1 MILNTWEDRT
11 NYLERMQNYLVS
23 KFGSDHYNV
32 FFFGSILRD
41 DYKPGK
47 SDIDVAVYADNYA
60 LELDVCIALETFFKE
75 TEMDNSILQISTT
88 QKNAFVI
95 LSPLSLNVS
104 VTDFYPEEL
113 VNYRRQLARRWFW
126 YNEDKK
132 MFTARRSD
140 EQKELVK

>member
-11 NYLERMQNYLVS
+11 NYLEHMQNYLVS

-32 FFFGSILRD
+32 FIFGSILRD
-41 DYKPGK
+41 NYKPGK
-47 SDIDVAVYADNYA
+47 SDIDVAVYADNYT
-60 LELDVCIALETFFKE
+60 LELDVCIALEDFFRE
-75 TEMDNSILQISTT
+75 TEMDNSILQISTS

-113 VNYRRQLARRWFW
+113 VYYRRQLTRRWFW

-132 MFTARRSD
+132 MFTARRSRD
-140 EQKELVK
+140 E

>member
-11 NYLERMQNYLVS
+11 NYLEHMQNYLVS

-32 FFFGSILRD
+32 FIFGSILRD
-41 DYKPGK
+41 DYNPWKC
-47 SDIDVAVYADNYA
+47 DIDVAVYADNYA

-75 TEMDNSILQISTT
+75 TGMDSSILQISIS

-113 VNYRRQLARRWFW
+113 VYYRRQLTRRWFW

-132 MFTARRSD
+132 MFTARRSRD
-140 EQKELVK
+140 E

>member
-32 FFFGSILRD
+32 FIFGSILRD

-47 SDIDVAVYADNYA
+47 SGIDVAVYADNYA

-75 TEMDNSILQISTT
+75 TEMDSSILQISIS

-140 EQKELVK
+140 AQKELVK

>member
-1 MILNTWEDRT
+1 MYESIT
-11 NYLERMQNYLVS
+11 NDL
-23 KFGSDHYNV
+23 
-32 FFFGSILRD
+32 FF
-41 DYKPGK
+41 
-47 SDIDVAVYADNYA
+47 
-60 LELDVCIALETFFKE
+60 
-75 TEMDNSILQISTT
+75 
-88 QKNAFVI
+88 
-95 LSPLSLNVS
+95 PLSLNVS